1 MRHRPRKTATAQPPP
16 AMLAVQRDLQARLIS
31 SGGRPSD
38 PEPTIRRLVPVR
50 ARVWKELANLASRLS
65 RLGQRITVGQLAA
78 FLLEKGA
85 SELQL
90 PSSTRR

>member
-1 MRHRPRKTATAQPPP
+1 MPHRPSKTATAKPSLTI
-16 AMLAVQRDLQARLIS
+16 LALQRDLQDRLVS